1 MTGRETSFDNSMVAN
16 MMEEALVFC
25 AAKTGTGTKE
35 KALDAILQGDCS
47 ACGYARYGLAK
58 GIAQYLG
65 SIDDTIKAVYVY
77 EPEYATADDQIA
89 GSRLSSGI
97 NLLAWVGRKT
107 AALNSIVACLDT
119 ALLEE
124 RKRLLCPEAI
134 AECFSLDVKVA
145 DDDEV
150 RRRRG
155 YGALVNSIFVRPT
168 KVWER
173 SNEL

>member
-1 MTGRETSFDNSMVAN
+1 VTGREMSFDRNMVVN
-16 MMEEALVFC
+16 MIEEALVFC

-35 KALDAILQGDCS
+35 KALDAVLQGDCS
-47 ACGYARYGLAK
+47 VCGYVRYGLAK

-77 EPEYATADDQIA
+77 EPEYATDDEIA
-89 GSRLSSGI
+89 RVSFGI
-97 NLLAWVGRKT
+97 NLLAWVERKS
-107 AALNSIVACLDT
+107 AALNSIIAGLDA
-119 ALLEE
+119 ALMEE
-124 RKRLLCPEAI
+124 RKRLLCPDAT
-134 AECFSLDVKVA
+134 AECFSLDVNVA

-173 SNEL
+173 SNEP

>member
-1 MTGRETSFDNSMVAN
+1 MTGREMSFDNSTVAN
-16 MMEEALVFC
+16 MIEEALTFC
-25 AAKTGTGTKE
+25 AAKTRTGTKE
-35 KALDAILQGDCS
+35 KALDRVLQSDCS
-47 ACGYARYGLAK
+47 ACGYVRYGLAK
-58 GIAQYLG
+58 AVARYLG

-77 EPEYATADDQIA
+77 EPEYATDDDTV
-89 GSRLSSGI
+89 GLSFGI
-97 NLLAWVGRKT
+97 NLLAWVQRKS
-107 AALNSIVACLDT
+107 AALNSVVASLDA
-119 ALLEE
+119 ALMEE
-124 RKRLLCPEAI
+124 RKRLLCPDAT

-150 RRRRG
+150 RGRRG

>member
-1 MTGRETSFDNSMVAN
+1 MTGREMSFDNSIVAN
-16 MMEEALVFC
+16 MIEEALAFC
-25 AAKTGTGTKE
+25 AAKTRTGTKE
-35 KALDAILQGDCS
+35 NALDCVLQGDCS
-47 ACGYARYGLAK
+47 ACEYVRYGLAK

-65 SIDDTIKAVYVY
+65 SIDDTVKALYIY
-77 EPEYATADDQIA
+77 EPEYATNDDTV
-89 GSRLSSGI
+89 GLSLGI
-97 NLLAWVGRKT
+97 HLLAWVERKS
-107 AALNSIVACLDT
+107 AALNSMVAGLDA
-119 ALLEE
+119 ALMEE
-124 RKRLLCPEAI
+124 RKRLLCPEAT